1 MKQTMNIYKKQHIFK
16 INNLHALQILLNYRG
31 SNYEEAIQI
40 MKKKL
45 SMLTVAVAATFGLV
59 ACGTSENNDSTKVK
73 VGMMTDSGT
82 IDDKSFN
89 QGTWNGIKRY
99 ESEKGTIVSQYIQ
112 PTGESTQDY
121 LEAANNLIAA
131 GNEMIVA
138 PGFKFEEA
146 IGQLQSEN
154 PDLKFVIIDGQPIVG
169 YEGTGDNKIAI
180 YEEAE
185 NTVSIYF
192 AEQEAGFLAG
202 VAAALETKT
211 GKVGF
216 IGGVILPA
224 VQKFGYGFVM
234 GVAYANANLG
244 TTVEVADYL
253 YNGTFDDVTGGQAQA
268 GGMYDKGIDVIFVAA
283 GGVGNGVISEAKQ
296 RAEAGEEV
304 YVIGV
309 DVDQYDEGII
319 SDGSSV
325 ILTSAI
331 KRIDNAAYDKIDEL
345 VNGEFVG
352 GQVITMDSKNDG
364 VGLPEENPNLSEET
378 QTQTDNVFALIKEGT
393 LVIPT
398 ELADVEKMLE
408 ELNFDA
414 SHLNLEGK

>member
-1 MKQTMNIYKKQHIFK
+1 MKLAIDVYKIQQKFQTS
-16 INNLHALQILLNYRG
+16 NLHELKILLNYSC

-121 LEAANNLIAA
+121 LEAASNLIAA

-154 PDLKFVIIDGQPIVG
+154 PDLKFVLIDGQP
-169 YEGTGDNKIAI
+169 TGGVAD
-180 YEEAE
+180 

-216 IGGVILPA
+216 IGGMILPA

>member
-121 LEAANNLIAA
+121 LEAASNLIAA

-154 PDLKFVIIDGQPIVG
+154 PDLKFVLIDGQP
-169 YEGTGDNKIAI
+169 TGGVAD
-180 YEEAE
+180 

-216 IGGVILPA
+216 IGGMILPA

-234 GVAYANANLG
+234 GVAYANEKLG

-253 YNGTFDDVTGGQAQA
+253 YNGTFNDVAGGQAQA